1 VNILSRRIALI
12 ETIREQSKIQENN
25 KNLNI
30 LNEESLLKMLKEM
43 ELDSLIGMLEESEK
57 SCSY

>member
-1 VNILSRRIALI
+1 MNILSRRIALI